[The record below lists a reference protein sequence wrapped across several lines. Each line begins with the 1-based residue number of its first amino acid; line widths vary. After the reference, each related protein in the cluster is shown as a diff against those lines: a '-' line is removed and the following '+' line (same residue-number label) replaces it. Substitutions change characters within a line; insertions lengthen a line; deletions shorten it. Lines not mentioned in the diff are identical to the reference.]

1 MSRNNAKPDEEA
13 QAIDLTPMLDV
24 VFIMLIFFIVTATFI
39 KEAGKEVL
47 RPDAVTGDSKPSASI
62 LIAVGADDEI
72 WIDRKKVDPRSLRL
86 VIERMRADNPN
97 GTVSIQA
104 DTKAKIEFVLEV
116 ANAAREAGVTDVSV
130 STEEKQVPMNFAKVG
145 MAGLLGVL
153 TTLLLLFLMY
163 QLVNNDLGEVT
174 QKKAVKIPDI
184 NMPDT
189 KIETRFE
196 DAKPEKPEAP
206 ETPPDLPEPEF
217 EAPKVS
223 GDALNMSAP
232 IAKAGIDVGAGS
244 LAFSEGEYLPIVKV
258 PPEYPSTALSRG
270 IEGFCTVVYTVTE
283 TGATRDPEPIADQC
297 VTKEGK
303 PTTVFNRASVRAA
316 LKFKYKPKVVD
327 GKPVEVPG
335 VKNRFTYT
343 MQK

>member
-1 MSRNNAKPDEEA
+1 
-13 QAIDLTPMLDV
+13 
-24 VFIMLIFFIVTATFI
+24 
-39 KEAGKEVL
+39 
-47 RPDAVTGDSKPSASI
+47 
-62 LIAVGADDEI
+62 
-72 WIDRKKVDPRSLRL
+72 
-86 VIERMRADNPN
+86 
-97 GTVSIQA
+97 
-104 DTKAKIEFVLEV
+104 
-116 ANAAREAGVTDVSV
+116 
-130 STEEKQVPMNFAKVG
+130 MNFAKVG
-145 MAGLLGVL
+145 IAGLLGVV

-163 QLVNNDLGEVT
+163 QLVNNDLGEMS
-174 QKKAVKIPDI
+174 QKKSVKIPDI

-217 EAPKVS
+217 EAPTVS
-223 GDALNMSAP
+223 GEALNMSAP

-297 VTKEGK
+297 VTKDGK

>member
-1 MSRNNAKPDEEA
+1 
-13 QAIDLTPMLDV
+13 
-24 VFIMLIFFIVTATFI
+24 
-39 KEAGKEVL
+39 
-47 RPDAVTGDSKPSASI
+47 
-62 LIAVGADDEI
+62 
-72 WIDRKKVDPRSLRL
+72 
-86 VIERMRADNPN
+86 
-97 GTVSIQA
+97 
-104 DTKAKIEFVLEV
+104 
-116 ANAAREAGVTDVSV
+116 
-130 STEEKQVPMNFAKVG
+130 MNFAKVG
-145 MAGLLGVL
+145 IAGLLGVV

-163 QLVNNDLGEVT
+163 QLVNNDLGEMS
-174 QKKAVKIPDI
+174 QKKTVKIPDI

-217 EAPKVS
+217 EAPRVS
-223 GDALNMSAP
+223 GEALNMAAP
-232 IAKAGIDVGAGS
+232 IAKAGIEIGAGS

-297 VTKEGK
+297 ITKDGK

>member
-1 MSRNNAKPDEEA
+1 
-13 QAIDLTPMLDV
+13 
-24 VFIMLIFFIVTATFI
+24 
-39 KEAGKEVL
+39 
-47 RPDAVTGDSKPSASI
+47 
-62 LIAVGADDEI
+62 
-72 WIDRKKVDPRSLRL
+72 
-86 VIERMRADNPN
+86 
-97 GTVSIQA
+97 
-104 DTKAKIEFVLEV
+104 
-116 ANAAREAGVTDVSV
+116 
-130 STEEKQVPMNFAKVG
+130 MNFAKVG
-145 MAGLLGVL
+145 IAGLLGVV

-163 QLVNNDLGEVT
+163 QLVNNDLGEMS
-174 QKKAVKIPDI
+174 QKKSVKIPDI

-217 EAPKVS
+217 EAPTLS
-223 GDALNMSAP
+223 GEALNMSAP

-297 VTKEGK
+297 VTKDGK

>member
-1 MSRNNAKPDEEA
+1 
-13 QAIDLTPMLDV
+13 
-24 VFIMLIFFIVTATFI
+24 
-39 KEAGKEVL
+39 
-47 RPDAVTGDSKPSASI
+47 
-62 LIAVGADDEI
+62 
-72 WIDRKKVDPRSLRL
+72 
-86 VIERMRADNPN
+86 
-97 GTVSIQA
+97 
-104 DTKAKIEFVLEV
+104 
-116 ANAAREAGVTDVSV
+116 
-130 STEEKQVPMNFAKVG
+130 MNFAKVG
-145 MAGLLGVL
+145 IAGLLGLV

-163 QLVNNDLGEVT
+163 QLVNNDLGEMT

-196 DAKPEKPEAP
+196 DAKPEKPQEP
-206 ETPPDLPEPEF
+206 DVPPDLPEPDF
-217 EAPKVS
+217 EAPDVS
-223 GDALNMSAP
+223 GDSLNMTAP
-232 IAKAGIDVGAGS
+232 VAKADIDVGGNS

-283 TGATRDPEPIADQC
+283 TGTTRDPQPIESEC
-297 VTKEGK
+297 VTKDGK
-303 PTTVFNRASVRAA
+303 PTSVFNRASVKAA

>member
-1 MSRNNAKPDEEA
+1 
-13 QAIDLTPMLDV
+13 
-24 VFIMLIFFIVTATFI
+24 
-39 KEAGKEVL
+39 
-47 RPDAVTGDSKPSASI
+47 
-62 LIAVGADDEI
+62 
-72 WIDRKKVDPRSLRL
+72 
-86 VIERMRADNPN
+86 
-97 GTVSIQA
+97 
-104 DTKAKIEFVLEV
+104 
-116 ANAAREAGVTDVSV
+116 
-130 STEEKQVPMNFAKVG
+130 MNFAKVG
-145 MAGLLGVL
+145 IAGLLGVV

-163 QLVNNDLGEVT
+163 QLVNNDLGEMS
-174 QKKAVKIPDI
+174 QKKTVKIPDI

-217 EAPKVS
+217 EAPRVS
-223 GDALNMSAP
+223 GEALNMTAP

-297 VTKEGK
+297 ITKEGK

>member
-1 MSRNNAKPDEEA
+1 
-13 QAIDLTPMLDV
+13 
-24 VFIMLIFFIVTATFI
+24 
-39 KEAGKEVL
+39 
-47 RPDAVTGDSKPSASI
+47 
-62 LIAVGADDEI
+62 
-72 WIDRKKVDPRSLRL
+72 
-86 VIERMRADNPN
+86 
-97 GTVSIQA
+97 
-104 DTKAKIEFVLEV
+104 
-116 ANAAREAGVTDVSV
+116 
-130 STEEKQVPMNFAKVG
+130 
-145 MAGLLGVL
+145 VL